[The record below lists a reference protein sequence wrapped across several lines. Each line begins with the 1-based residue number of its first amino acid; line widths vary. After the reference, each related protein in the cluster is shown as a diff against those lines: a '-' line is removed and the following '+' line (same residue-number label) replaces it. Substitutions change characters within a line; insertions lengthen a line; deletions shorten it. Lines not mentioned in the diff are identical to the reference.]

1 MKLVRYRPAAGEAA
15 MPGLIDGAGRLRDL
29 SGHIPDLA
37 GEALGRAAVE
47 RLAALDVESLPPVP
61 GQARLAPPVAGTRN
75 FIAVGLN
82 YRDHARETGMAV
94 PAEPVLFSKAAGAL
108 AGPYDDVV
116 IPEGATQ
123 VDWELELAVVIGER
137 VHRADEAE
145 AARAVAG
152 YCICNDVSER
162 HWQMGGTG
170 QWLKGKSA
178 PTFGPL
184 GPWLVT
190 PDEVGDVSALA
201 MSLTL
206 NGEVMQQSS
215 TAEMIFP
222 PVFLISYISRFM
234 TLEPGDVVTTGTPAG
249 VGMAHGRYLR
259 PGDAMRLDI
268 EGLGHQRQVVR

>member
-1 MKLVRYRPAAGEAA
+1 MKLVRHWSGETVR
-15 MPGLIDGAGRLRDL
+15 PGLIDGSGQLRDL
-29 SGHIPDLA
+29 SGHVTDLA
-37 GEALGRAAVE
+37 GETLGRAGIE
-47 RLAALDVESLPPVP
+47 RLAALDEESLPVVP
-61 GQARLAPPVAGTRN
+61 GEARLAAPVAGTRN

-82 YRDHARETGMAV
+82 YRDHAQETGMDV

-108 AGPYDDVV
+108 SGPYDDVI
-116 IPEGATQ
+116 IPPGATQ
-123 VDWELELAVVIGER
+123 VDWELELAIVVGER
-137 VHRADEAE
+137 VYRADEAE
-145 AARAVAG
+145 AERAIAG

-190 PDEVGDVSALA
+190 TEEMRDVSGLA

-206 NGEVMQQSS
+206 NGDVMQSSS
-215 TAEMIFP
+215 TKEMIFP
-222 PVFLISYISRFM
+222 PAFLLSYVSRFM
-234 TLEPGDVVTTGTPAG
+234 VLEPGDVVTTGTPAG
-249 VGMAHGRYLR
+249 VGLAHGRYLR
-259 PGDAMRLDI
+259 PGDVMRLDI

>member
-1 MKLVRYRPAAGEAA
+1 MKLVRHWSGSAPK
-15 MPGLIDGAGRLRDL
+15 PGLIDASGRLRDL

-37 GEALGRAAVE
+37 GEALGRAGIS
-47 RLAALDVESLPPVP
+47 RLAALDEESLPLVP
-61 GQARLAPPVAGTRN
+61 AEARLAPPVAGTRN

-82 YRDHARETGMAV
+82 YRDHAQETGMDV

-108 AGPYDDVV
+108 TGPYDDVF
-116 IPEGATQ
+116 IPDGAAQ
-123 VDWELELAVVIGER
+123 VDWELELAIVIGER
-137 VHRADEAE
+137 VYRADEAE
-145 AARAVAG
+145 AERAIAG

-190 PDEVGDVSALA
+190 TEELSDVSALA

-206 NGEVMQQSS
+206 NGDLMQKSS

-234 TLEPGDVVTTGTPAG
+234 VLEPGDVVTTGTPAG

-259 PGDAMRLDI
+259 PGDVMRLDI
-268 EGLGHQRQVVR
+268 DGLGHQRQVVR

>member
-1 MKLVRYRPAAGEAA
+1 MKLVRHWSGSAPK
-15 MPGLIDGAGRLRDL
+15 PGLIDASGRLRDL
-29 SGHIPDLA
+29 SGHVPDLA
-37 GEALGRAAVE
+37 GEALGRAGIS
-47 RLAALDVESLPPVP
+47 RLAALDEESLPLVP
-61 GQARLAPPVAGTRN
+61 AGARLAPPVAGTRN

-82 YRDHARETGMAV
+82 YRDHARETGMDV

-108 AGPYDDVV
+108 TGPYDDVL
-116 IPEGATQ
+116 IPDGAAQ
-123 VDWELELAVVIGER
+123 VDWELELAIVIGER
-137 VHRADEAE
+137 VYRADEAE
-145 AARAVAG
+145 AERAIAG

-190 PDEVGDVSALA
+190 TEELSDVSALA

-206 NGEVMQQSS
+206 NGDVMQKSS

-234 TLEPGDVVTTGTPAG
+234 VLEPGDVVTTGTPAG

-259 PGDAMRLDI
+259 PGDVMRLEID
-268 EGLGHQRQVVR
+268 GLGHQRQVVR